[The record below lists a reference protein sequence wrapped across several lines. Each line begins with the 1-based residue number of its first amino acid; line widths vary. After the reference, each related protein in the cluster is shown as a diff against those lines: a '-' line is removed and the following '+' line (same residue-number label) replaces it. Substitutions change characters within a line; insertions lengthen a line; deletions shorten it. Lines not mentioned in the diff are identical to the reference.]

1 MQVSL
6 VTSGVQKA
14 ISATFSMCSRILEM
28 LSLVLTEIFLPSL
41 HRPLLPITLA
51 VEDPFIIF
59 LDVSQAT
66 GEGVEIEVERGV
78 ERGAEREV
86 GGIVQG
92 PQEEGVPDLL
102 DLVDQDGDTADIV
115 HDQRVGHGH
124 GHDREGKKNRNHR
137 NPGESTKRG
146 TIDLDLD
153 LCRARGQ

>member
-6 VTSGVQKA
+6 VTRGVQRA

-59 LDVSQAT
+59 LDVSQAM
-66 GEGVEIEVERGV
+66 GEGVEIEV

-102 DLVDQDGDTADIV
+102 DLVDQDRDTADIV
-115 HDQRVGHGH
+115 HDQRVGHSH

-153 LCRARGQ
+153 LCRARGR